1 MNNNN
6 NVNNITVITGGGGT
20 TQGGHLPVCPSCRQS
35 AGKMANYETSQA

>member
-20 TQGGHLPVCPSCRQS
+20 TQGGQLPVCPSCGKS